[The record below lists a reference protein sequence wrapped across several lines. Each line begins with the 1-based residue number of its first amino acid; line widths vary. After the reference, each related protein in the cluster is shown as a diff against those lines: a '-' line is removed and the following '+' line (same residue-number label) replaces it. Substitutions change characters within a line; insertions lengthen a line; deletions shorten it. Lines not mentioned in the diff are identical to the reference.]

1 MKKSLTLIFVMALFA
16 FSQNVMAQ
24 RGPAASPLA
33 TVKQVVGNTEVEIIY
48 SRPSL
53 AGRSVNDLVNTLNNG
68 VWRTGANTNTI
79 IAFNKDV
86 TIGGQALKAG
96 KYSLWTVPANG
107 EWTVIINSM
116 TDKWGTAYD
125 KSGDVITFKAPVSK
139 TSEAV
144 ETFEINVTD
153 FNNKSKD
160 SANIQL
166 AWGDLS
172 VKIPLKVTN

>member
-1 MKKSLTLIFVMALFA
+1 MKKSLTFIFAIAFLAITQNAL
-16 FSQNVMAQ
+16 AQ

-53 AGRSVNDLVNTLNNG
+53 AGRSANDLVNNLNNG

-79 IAFNKDV
+79 LAFNKDV
-86 TIGGQALKAG
+86 TLGGQALKAG
-96 KYSLWTVPANG
+96 RYSLWSIPANG
-107 EWTVIINSM
+107 EWTIIINSL

-125 KSGDVITFKAPVSK
+125 KSGDVIKFKAPVTK
-139 TSEAV
+139 TSNAV

-153 FNNKSKD
+153 FNNKTKD
-160 SANIQL
+160 SANIEL
-166 AWGDLS
+166 AWGDFS
-172 VKIPLKVTN
+172 VKFPLKVTN